1 MLGGSLF
8 GVGVLDLM
16 FSFFGEGGFGLGGS
30 FLGDGGLGFGFG
42 GSFFGDGGFA
52 FGGASSFTGRMRAGG
67 GSTFALR
74 SFSLD
79 FFFAGAVS
87 VILFFFGIPLIGPV
101 LPLSQKVFISPLPC
115 KEVFTFIIH
124 LRGAQRNI
132 LTCML
137 S

>member
-1 MLGGSLF
+1 MDGSFF
-8 GVGVLDLM
+8 GVGVLD
-16 FSFFGEGGFGLGGS
+16 FTVSFFGEGGFGLGAS

-74 SFSLD
+74 SFSLES
-79 FFFAGAVS
+79 FFVGATS
-87 VILFFFGIPLIGPV
+87 VILFFFGRPLIGPV

-115 KEVFTFIIH
+115 KDVCYF
-124 LRGAQRNI
+124 
-132 LTCML
+132 
-137 S
+137 